1 MFRKV
6 LVFSVVLLHF
16 PPDFS
21 FLFYSEGELF
31 IFASLEIT
39 TVVENLLYVNW
50 LFRYLVKCLVKSFVC
65 FSFGLSS
72 TANNLVCISPIIF
85 YVFVNISRNIKI
97 VLELHCLIW

>member
-16 PPDFS
+16 PADFS

-31 IFASLEIT
+31 IFATLEIT

-50 LFRYLVKCLVKSFVC
+50 LFRYLVKCLIKSFVC
-65 FSFGLSS
+65 FSFGLS
-72 TANNLVCISPIIF
+72 ANNLVCISPITF
-85 YVFVNISRNIKI
+85 YVCVNISRNIKI